1 MAVEVHT
8 PPEPSMTR
16 LVQGIVSDVT
26 DLIKQQFQFA
36 KTELKS
42 DIHRTGETLRL
53 FGIAAAVGALGLLI
67 LSLMLV
73 HLLYWLTLPAGVE
86 QAGLP
91 LWACHGIIGL
101 LFLAIGAALFYA
113 AKRKV
118 QSSSLLPE
126 QTAETVKE
134 NLEWITSSK

>member
-1 MAVEVHT
+1 MAVEVQT

-16 LVQGIVSDVT
+16 LVQEIVSDIG

-53 FGIAAAVGALGLLI
+53 FGSAAAVGALGLLI

-91 LWACHGIIGL
+91 LWACYGIIGL

-113 AKRKV
+113 VKRKV
-118 QSSSLLPE
+118 RSSSLLPE